1 MRIHKLSNQV
11 INQIAAGE
19 IVERPASV
27 VKELIENSLDAGANN
42 IDIFIEKGGIRL
54 IRIRD
59 NGCGLHKEDFKL
71 ALVNHATSKIYTVD
85 DLNHIES
92 FGFRGEALAS
102 LCSVSKLQLT
112 SRIENNDIAYY
123 TYVEGHTVI
132 SNSNLPIIPTA
143 HPIGTTLE
151 IMDLFYNTPARRR
164 VLRTE
169 TREFA
174 YIDEVVRRVALA
186 RFDVTIKLV
195 HNGKLIRYYHR
206 IKDHLKVNRRLADIC
221 GRKFYSNNIYVNLH
235 EDGLK
240 LYGWITNLSILPIS
254 QEIRYFYVNGRIVQ
268 NRLMNNAIRKAYQN
282 QNQPQNNIHGNYNI
296 KFVLYLEI
304 NSEEVDINVHPNKRD
319 VRFYKGRLVHDFIYQ
334 GINNSLIQHQ
344 NLKKQ
349 SQNNNTFI
357 IPFSSPV
364 PLLSQENATENKE
377 FLSSQPNCV
386 TLDNSLYLQPFSPK
400 NTKIKNVN
408 NNSNYSSSFGRVLTI
423 LRKVIALVEDNNGLM
438 LIALSIANKLMVQYY
453 LDLEKNTIQTKNL
466 IFPFPFKID
475 NHLHKIIRVHNSTI
489 FKKLGII
496 LVLDNDCAILRAVPP
511 PLLKPELHS
520 DLIPE
525 LLRFISD
532 TSEFSVIKIAKWIIN
547 HVVAKKNQWNIT
559 QATDLLVTTA
569 KLYPHLVADPPG
581 NLLQRLNLEMI
592 FQKLNIFK

>member
-1 MRIHKLSNQV
+1 MRIHKLSTKV

-42 IDIFIEKGGIRL
+42 IDIFIEKGGTRL

-71 ALVNHATSKIYTVD
+71 ALVNHATSKIYTVE

-123 TYVEGHTVI
+123 TYVEGHPVL

-151 IMDLFYNTPARRR
+151 IIDLFYNTPARRR

-186 RFDVTIKLV
+186 RFDVSIKLV
-195 HNGKLIRYYHR
+195 HNGKLIRNYHR
-206 IKDHLKVNRRLADIC
+206 IKDSLKVDQRLSAIC
-221 GRKFYSNNIYVNLH
+221 GRKFYSNNIYVNFNE
-235 EDGLK
+235 EDLK
-240 LYGWITNLSILPIS
+240 LYGWITKLSILPIS
-254 QEIRYFYVNGRIVQ
+254 PELRYFYVNGRIVQ

-282 QNQPQNNIHGNYNI
+282 QLKNNISVNYNI
-296 KFVLYLEI
+296 NFVLYLEI
-304 NSEEVDINVHPNKRD
+304 KYAEVDINVHPNKRD
-319 VRFYKGRLVHDFIYQ
+319 VRFYKARLVHDFIYQ
-334 GINNSLIQHQ
+334 GINNTLIQYQ
-344 NLKKQ
+344 NLKITSHK
-349 SQNNNTFI
+349 NTFI
-357 IPFSSPV
+357 LPFSSPV
-364 PLLSQENATENKE
+364 ELLSQDHATEKTE
-377 FLSSQPNCV
+377 SLSLQPNWV
-386 TLDNSLYLQPFSPK
+386 TLDNSLYLKPF
-400 NTKIKNVN
+400 NTKNAHDKNVN
-408 NNSNYSSSFGRVLTI
+408 NNYNYSSSFGRVLTI
-423 LRKVIALVEDNNGLM
+423 LKKDIALVEDNNGLM
-438 LIALSIANKLMVQYY
+438 LIALSIAKKLMLQYH
-453 LDLEKNTIQTKNL
+453 LDPEKNTIKTKNL
-466 IFPFPFKID
+466 IFPFQFKID
-475 NHLHKIIRVHNSTI
+475 NHLHEIIRLHHRTI

-496 LVLDNDCAILRAVPP
+496 LVFNNDCAILRSVPA

-520 DLIPE
+520 NLIPE

-532 TSEFSVIKIAKWIIN
+532 TSELSLMKIAQWIIN
-547 HVVAKKNQWNIT
+547 QVGAKENQWNIT
-559 QATDLLVTTA
+559 QASDLLVNTA
-569 KLYPHLVADPPG
+569 KLYPHLVQHPPSD
-581 NLLQRLNLEMI
+581 LLQRLNLEMI
-592 FQKLNIFK
+592 FKKLNVFK

>member
-42 IDIFIEKGGIRL
+42 IDIFIEKGGTKL

-112 SRIENNDIAYY
+112 SRIEKNDLAYY
-123 TYVEGHTVI
+123 TYVEGHPVL
-132 SNSNLPIIPTA
+132 SNSHLPLIPTA
-143 HPIGTTLE
+143 HPIGTTLD

-169 TREFA
+169 AREFA

-186 RFDVTIKLV
+186 RFDVAIKLV

-206 IKDHLKVNRRLADIC
+206 IKDHLKVDRRLAAIC
-221 GRKFYSNNIYVNLH
+221 GRQFSSNNIYVNFN
-235 EDGLK
+235 EEGLK
-240 LYGWITNLSILPIS
+240 LYGWITKLSLLPKS
-254 QEIRYFYVNGRIVQ
+254 QELRYFYVNGRIVQ
-268 NRLMNNAIRKAYQN
+268 NRLINNAIRKAYQN
-282 QNQPQNNIHGNYNI
+282 QDQNHISVNYNI
-296 KFVLYLEI
+296 TFVLYLEI
-304 NSEEVDINVHPNKRD
+304 KYEEVDINVHPNKRD
-319 VRFYKGRLVHDFIYQ
+319 VRFYKARLVHDVIYQ
-334 GINNSLIQHQ
+334 GINNTLIQHQ
-344 NLKKQ
+344 HVKIT
-349 SQNNNTFI
+349 SQNNTFI
-357 IPFSSPV
+357 LPFSSPV
-364 PLLSQENATENKE
+364 QLLSQDDAPEKIDD
-377 FLSSQPNCV
+377 LSSQPKEK
-386 TLDNSLYLQPFSPK
+386 TLDNSLYLKPFNTK
-400 NTKIKNVN
+400 NTNDKTIKN
-408 NNSNYSSSFGRVLTI
+408 NYNCSYSFGRVITI
-423 LRKVIALVEDNNGLM
+423 LKKVIALVEDNNGLM
-438 LIALSIANKLMVQYY
+438 LISLSIAQQWMLQYH
-453 LDLEKNTIQTKNL
+453 LDPEKNTIQTKNL
-466 IFPFPFKID
+466 IFPCQLKID
-475 NHLHKIIRVHNSTI
+475 NHLHEIIRLYNTTI

-496 LVLDNDCAILRAVPP
+496 LFLNNDCAILRSVPL

-525 LLRFISD
+525 LLHFISD
-532 TSEFSVIKIAKWIIN
+532 NSEFSLIKIAKWIIN
-547 HVVAKKNQWNIT
+547 QVVAKENQWNIT
-559 QATDLLVTTA
+559 QATDLLVNTA
-569 KLYPHLVADPPG
+569 KLYPHLVQDPPG

-592 FQKLNIFK
+592 FQKLNVFK